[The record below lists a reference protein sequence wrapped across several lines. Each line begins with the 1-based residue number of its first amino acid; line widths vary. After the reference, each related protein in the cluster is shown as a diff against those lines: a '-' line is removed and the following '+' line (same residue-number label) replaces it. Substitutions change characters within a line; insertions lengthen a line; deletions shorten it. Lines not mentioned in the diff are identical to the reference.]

1 MQGYLKRVIDYQRQ
15 PSHHDDGQ
23 LDGSGARGISR
34 IVLRPIG
41 SPLPLGFVA
50 LGGASVA
57 LSGLQLSWIP
67 VTESHQVAIVVLA
80 FAVPLQLLAS
90 VFGFLARDS
99 VGGTGMGLLGGTW
112 LVVGTLLVT
121 SPPQSRS
128 QTLGLLLFF
137 SFAAL
142 MVPTCAAALGKVA
155 AAVVMFGAAGR
166 FALTGIYEFA
176 GGATWKHLSGWWGIV
191 LAGAA
196 LYAALAFEVE
206 DTRRK
211 TILPVLRHGTGK
223 AAVAG
228 GMTTELEGVDRE
240 AGVREQL

>member
-1 MQGYLKRVIDYQRQ
+1 MSHVDAAGDAARRRVE
-15 PSHHDDGQ
+15 
-23 LDGSGARGISR
+23 AMSR
-34 IVLRPIG
+34 VVLRPIG
-41 SPLPLGFVA
+41 SPLPLGFIA

-57 LSGLQLSWIP
+57 LSGVQLSWVPTI
-67 VTESHQVAIVVLA
+67 ESHQVAIVVLA

-99 VGGTGMGLLGGTW
+99 VGGTGMGLLAGTW
-112 LVVGTLLVT
+112 LVTGSLLATT
-121 SPPQSRS
+121 SPGGRS
-128 QTLGLLLFF
+128 QTLGLLLLFT
-137 SFAAL
+137 SAAL

-166 FALTGIYEFA
+166 FALTGIYEFR
-176 GGATWKHLSGWWGIV
+176 GGAGWEHVSGWWGIG
-191 LAGAA
+191 LAVAA

-206 DTRRK
+206 DTRRQ
-211 TILPVLRHGTGK
+211 TVLPVLRRGVGK

-228 GMTTELEGVDRE
+228 TIHHELERVERE